1 LNSDFRQIDFHGQLL
16 ATVDVRVVGLLK
28 GPFQLVQLERRERR
42 PVATVFLAVAAAAAS
57 SPTAATSSAGSFAAV
72 HPSALDGR
80 LIFIAAQLAG
90 PLMAQQRLLMLDVR
104 LMWLIEVMVV
114 VVVMG
119 LGHFTEEFGLVSSPR
134 PVFF

>member
-1 LNSDFRQIDFHGQLL
+1 MNSDFRQIDFHGQLL
-16 ATVDVRVVGLLK
+16 ATVDVRVVGFLK
-28 GPFQLVQLERRERR
+28 GPFQLMQLERRERR

-57 SPTAATSSAGSFAAV
+57 SPTATSSAGSFAAV

-90 PLMAQQRLLMLDVR
+90 PLMAQQRLLMLGVR